1 MAATASTAEAS
12 PAARV
17 LSQPDEVRDL
27 STEER
32 DRLIV
37 FLTRVDGTW
46 QVVSSYGDSVWWA
59 VGVTTNNSPARTKM
73 DFAAIPECFRDV
85 AKAMLY
91 RYLRRGANSIRRPA
105 PVTVVGTFRSIAQA
119 LNYFASL
126 GLGALKDVTPL
137 ACNSYAHELRTS
149 ERFRDGTGP
158 GNRKSLKASGLYR
171 RLSAVEELFDLSQ
184 YTFDA
189 MPKHPWPDTTAAYMT
204 GYTQS
209 SSASARTPL
218 MPDEVFATLF
228 QRAWAIVQ
236 AAPALL
242 DLREEL
248 ERVEAA
254 HPGLH
259 KKYVAALKS
268 KEIRRVGL
276 APDYRSYK
284 VAVTQI
290 RTACYIVIAS
300 LSGCRN
306 HELAYLRTNSY
317 YSTEDAQGNRR
328 WWMRSRSTKTYEGA
342 TEWLVPEAAVAALR
356 VMDRWAA
363 PLQGMLTQE
372 IEGYRKSNPAD
383 VRIAQA
389 SAHLGAIFVGVD
401 ARQGKQVRTISNGA
415 ANTDLNS
422 FAIAC
427 GLDWQLASHQFRRK
441 FANYAARSQFGDLRY
456 LRDHFKHWS
465 LDMTLGYA
473 LNEAQEMALFL
484 EVGDE
489 LDELKVKTVSSWLD
503 DDEPL
508 AGGYGRNLMDWRTRT
523 ENITMFKSRSAMIRS
538 IALST
543 PIRSN
548 GHAWCTAQDSQCV
561 GNDLEPTRC
570 GDGCDN
576 AVIER
581 RHQPL
586 YQGLYDHLAELQ
598 SVDDIGPGGQ
608 GRVERDLQRC
618 STVLQQLGYS
628 PETAL

>member
-1 MAATASTAEAS
+1 
-12 PAARV
+12 
-17 LSQPDEVRDL
+17 
-27 STEER
+27 
-32 DRLIV
+32 
-37 FLTRVDGTW
+37 
-46 QVVSSYGDSVWWA
+46 
-59 VGVTTNNSPARTKM
+59 
-73 DFAAIPECFRDV
+73 
-85 AKAMLY
+85 
-91 RYLRRGANSIRRPA
+91 
-105 PVTVVGTFRSIAQA
+105 
-119 LNYFASL
+119 
-126 GLGALKDVTPL
+126 
-137 ACNSYAHELRTS
+137 
-149 ERFRDGTGP
+149 
-158 GNRKSLKASGLYR
+158 
-171 RLSAVEELFDLSQ
+171 
-184 YTFDA
+184 
-189 MPKHPWPDTTAAYMT
+189 
-204 GYTQS
+204 
-209 SSASARTPL
+209 
-218 MPDEVFATLF
+218 
-228 QRAWAIVQ
+228 
-236 AAPALL
+236 
-242 DLREEL
+242 
-248 ERVEAA
+248 
-254 HPGLH
+254 
-259 KKYVAALKS
+259 
-268 KEIRRVGL
+268 
-276 APDYRSYK
+276 
-284 VAVTQI
+284 
-290 RTACYIVIAS
+290 VIAS